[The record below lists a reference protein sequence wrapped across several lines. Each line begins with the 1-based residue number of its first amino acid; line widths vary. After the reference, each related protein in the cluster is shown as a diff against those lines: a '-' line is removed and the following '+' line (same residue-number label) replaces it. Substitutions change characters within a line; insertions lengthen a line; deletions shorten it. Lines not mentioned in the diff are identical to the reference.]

1 MDIQLKKKRLPNA
14 KKAATVAIATIGIAG
29 IAAWIWN
36 SNKKTTTRIDCD
48 AVTIA
53 TVEAGKFNDYIRIIG
68 IVQPSN
74 SIQISAEEGGIV
86 EQKFL
91 EEGATVHAGDP
102 ILQLRNSTLDL
113 EIMNAEAELA
123 EKQNFLRN
131 TQVTMEQD
139 RLNNLTEKS
148 QLDMD
153 VRQKKRTYLQYKRLY
168 GEELVSKEEYLK
180 AGEDYE
186 LAVEKSR
193 LVTERLRQDSIYRSL
208 QMSQLENDL
217 ENMRRSL
224 SLIRDRR
231 SKLTICA
238 PADGELG
245 FLDVEQGQ
253 SIATGK
259 MIGRINV
266 MTGHKIE
273 ANIDEHYID
282 RVVAGLS
289 GEFQR
294 QDSTYML
301 RVRKVY
307 PDVRE
312 SKFQTDF
319 DFVGAKPDNIRNG
332 QSYYINLELGESTE
346 SILLPRGAFF
356 TSTGGTWIFVVD
368 PDGKN
373 ATRRPIR
380 IGRQNPQ
387 YYEVIEGLQAGEKV
401 IISGYEQFGNAD
413 KIILK

>member
-14 KKAATVAIATIGIAG
+14 KKAATVAIATIGIVG
-29 IAAWIWN
+29 IAVWIWN
-36 SNKKTTTRIDCD
+36 SNKKTTTRIDRN

-387 YYEVIEGLQAGEKV
+387 QEKCHRV
-401 IISGYEQFGNAD
+401 CRIRTP
-413 KIILK
+413 

>member
-14 KKAATVAIATIGIAG
+14 KKAATVAIATIGIVG
-29 IAAWIWN
+29 IAVWIWN
-36 SNKKTTTRIDCD
+36 SNKKTTTLIDRN

-401 IISGYEQFGNAD
+401 VISGYEQFGNAD
-413 KIILK
+413 KLILK

>member
-14 KKAATVAIATIGIAG
+14 KKAATVAIATIGIVG
-29 IAAWIWN
+29 IAVWIWN
-36 SNKKTTTRIDCD
+36 SNKKTTTRIDRN

>member
-14 KKAATVAIATIGIAG
+14 KKAATVAIATIGIVG
-29 IAAWIWN
+29 IAVWIWN
-36 SNKKTTTRIDCD
+36 SNKKTTTRIDRN

-217 ENMRRSL
+217 ENMRQSL

-401 IISGYEQFGNAD
+401 VISGYEQFGNAD
-413 KIILK
+413 KLILK

>member
-14 KKAATVAIATIGIAG
+14 KKAATVAIATIGIVG
-29 IAAWIWN
+29 IAVWIWN
-36 SNKKTTTRIDCD
+36 SNKKTTTRIDRN

-266 MTGHKIE
+266 MTGHKIK

-401 IISGYEQFGNAD
+401 VISGYEQFGNAD
-413 KIILK
+413 KLILK

>member
-14 KKAATVAIATIGIAG
+14 KKAATVAIATIGIVG
-29 IAAWIWN
+29 IAVWIWN
-36 SNKKTTTRIDCD
+36 SNKKTTTRIDRN

-332 QSYYINLELGESTE
+332 QSYYINLELGESTK

-401 IISGYEQFGNAD
+401 VISGYEQFGNAD
-413 KIILK
+413 KLILK

>member
-14 KKAATVAIATIGIAG
+14 KKAATVAIATIGIVG
-29 IAAWIWN
+29 IAVWIWN
-36 SNKKTTTRIDCD
+36 SNKKTTTRIDRN

-401 IISGYEQFGNAD
+401 VISGYEQFCNAD
-413 KIILK
+413 KLILK

>member
-14 KKAATVAIATIGIAG
+14 KKAATVAIATIGIVG
-29 IAAWIWN
+29 IAVWIWN
-36 SNKKTTTRIDCD
+36 SNKKTTTRIDRN

-131 TQVTMEQD
+131 TQVAMEQD

-312 SKFQTDF
+312 SKFQTDL
-319 DFVGAKPDNIRNG
+319 DFVGAKPENIRNG

-401 IISGYEQFGNAD
+401 VISGYEQFGNAD
-413 KIILK
+413 KLILK

>member
-14 KKAATVAIATIGIAG
+14 KKAATVAIATIGIVG
-29 IAAWIWN
+29 IAVWIWN
-36 SNKKTTTRIDCD
+36 SNKKTTTRIDRN

-387 YYEVIEGLQAGEKV
+387 YYEVVEGLQAGEKV
-401 IISGYEQFGNAD
+401 VISGYEQFGNAD
-413 KIILK
+413 KLILK

>member
-14 KKAATVAIATIGIAG
+14 KKAATVAIATIGIVG
-29 IAAWIWN
+29 IAVWIWN
-36 SNKKTTTRIDCD
+36 SNKKTTTRIDRN

-68 IVQPSN
+68 FVQPSN

-401 IISGYEQFGNAD
+401 VISGYEQFGNAD
-413 KIILK
+413 KLILK

>member
-14 KKAATVAIATIGIAG
+14 KKAATVAIATIGIVG
-29 IAAWIWN
+29 IAVWIWN
-36 SNKKTTTRIDCD
+36 SNKKTTTRIDRN

-102 ILQLRNSTLDL
+102 IMQLRNTTLDL

-401 IISGYEQFGNAD
+401 VISGYEQFGNAD
-413 KIILK
+413 KLILK

>member
-14 KKAATVAIATIGIAG
+14 KKAATVAIATIGIVG
-29 IAAWIWN
+29 IAVWIWN
-36 SNKKTTTRIDCD
+36 SNKKTTTRIDRN

-401 IISGYEQFGNAD
+401 VISGYEQFGNAD
-413 KIILK
+413 KLILK

>member
-14 KKAATVAIATIGIAG
+14 KKAATVAIATIGIVG
-29 IAAWIWN
+29 IAVWIWN
-36 SNKKTTTRIDCD
+36 SNKKTTTRIDRN

-238 PADGELG
+238 PVDGELG

-401 IISGYEQFGNAD
+401 VISGYEQFGNAD
-413 KIILK
+413 KLILK

>member
-14 KKAATVAIATIGIAG
+14 KKAATVAIATIGIVG
-29 IAAWIWN
+29 IAVWIWN
-36 SNKKTTTRIDCD
+36 SNKKTTTRIDRN

-131 TQVTMEQD
+131 TQVAMEQD

-373 ATRRPIR
+373 ATRRSIR

-401 IISGYEQFGNAD
+401 VISGYEQFGNAD
-413 KIILK
+413 KLILK

>member
-1 MDIQLKKKRLPNA
+1 MDIQLKKKRLPNT
-14 KKAATVAIATIGIAG
+14 KKAATVAIAAIGIAG
-29 IAAWIWN
+29 IATWIWN
-36 SNKKTTTRIDCD
+36 SNKKTTTRIDRN

-401 IISGYEQFGNAD
+401 VISGYEQFGNAD
-413 KIILK
+413 KLILK

>member
-1 MDIQLKKKRLPNA
+1 MDIQLKQKRLPNT
-14 KKAATVAIATIGIAG
+14 KKAAIIAIATIGIAG

-53 TVEAGKFNDYIRIIG
+53 TVEAGKFNDYIRIVG

-373 ATRRPIR
+373 ATRRSIR

-387 YYEVIEGLQAGEKV
+387 YYEVVEGLQAGEKV
-401 IISGYEQFGNAD
+401 VISGYEQFGNAD
-413 KIILK
+413 KLILK

>member
-14 KKAATVAIATIGIAG
+14 KKAATVAIATIGIVG
-29 IAAWIWN
+29 IAVWIWN
-36 SNKKTTTRIDCD
+36 SNKKTTTRIDRN

-193 LVTERLRQDSIYRSL
+193 LVAERLRQDSIYRSL

-401 IISGYEQFGNAD
+401 VISGYEQFGNAD
-413 KIILK
+413 KLILK

>member
-1 MDIQLKKKRLPNA
+1 MDIQLKKKRLPNT
-14 KKAATVAIATIGIAG
+14 KKAATVAIATIGIVG
-29 IAAWIWN
+29 IAVWIWN
-36 SNKKTTTRIDCD
+36 SNKKTTTRIDRN

-217 ENMRRSL
+217 ENMQRSL

-373 ATRRPIR
+373 ATRRSIR

-401 IISGYEQFGNAD
+401 VISGYEQFGNAD
-413 KIILK
+413 KLILK

>member
-14 KKAATVAIATIGIAG
+14 KKAATVAIATIGIVG
-29 IAAWIWN
+29 IAVWIWN
-36 SNKKTTTRIDCD
+36 SNKKTTTRIDRN

-91 EEGATVHAGDP
+91 EEGATVHTGDP

-312 SKFQTDF
+312 SKFQTDL

-387 YYEVIEGLQAGEKV
+387 YYEVVEGLQAGEKV
-401 IISGYEQFGNAD
+401 VISGYEQFGNAD
-413 KIILK
+413 KLILK

>member
-14 KKAATVAIATIGIAG
+14 KKAATVAIATIGIVG
-29 IAAWIWN
+29 IAVWIWN
-36 SNKKTTTRIDCD
+36 SNKKTTTRIDRN

-401 IISGYEQFGNAD
+401 IVSGYEQFGNAD

>member
-14 KKAATVAIATIGIAG
+14 KKAATVAIATIGIVG
-29 IAAWIWN
+29 IAVWIWN
-36 SNKKTTTRIDCD
+36 SNKKTTTRIDRN

-312 SKFQTDF
+312 SKFQTDL

-373 ATRRPIR
+373 ATRRLIR

-401 IISGYEQFGNAD
+401 VISGYEQFGNAD
-413 KIILK
+413 KLILK

>member
-14 KKAATVAIATIGIAG
+14 KKAATVAIATIGIVG
-29 IAAWIWN
+29 IAVWIWN
-36 SNKKTTTRIDCD
+36 SNKKTTTRIDRN

-193 LVTERLRQDSIYRSL
+193 LVTDRLRQDSIYRSL

-401 IISGYEQFGNAD
+401 VISGYEQFGNAD
-413 KIILK
+413 KLILK

>member
-14 KKAATVAIATIGIAG
+14 KKAATVAIATIGIVG
-29 IAAWIWN
+29 IAVWIWN
-36 SNKKTTTRIDCD
+36 SNKKTTTRIDRN

-266 MTGHKIE
+266 MTVHKIE

-401 IISGYEQFGNAD
+401 VISGYEQFGNAD
-413 KIILK
+413 KLILK

>member
-1 MDIQLKKKRLPNA
+1 M
-14 KKAATVAIATIGIAG
+14 
-29 IAAWIWN
+29 
-36 SNKKTTTRIDCD
+36 
-48 AVTIA
+48 
-53 TVEAGKFNDYIRIIG
+53 
-68 IVQPSN
+68 QPSN

-401 IISGYEQFGNAD
+401 VISGYEQFGNAD
-413 KIILK
+413 KLILK

>member
-14 KKAATVAIATIGIAG
+14 KKAATVAIATIGIVG
-29 IAAWIWN
+29 IAVWIWN
-36 SNKKTTTRIDCD
+36 SNKKTTTRIDRN

-319 DFVGAKPDNIRNG
+319 DFVGAKPNNIRNG

-401 IISGYEQFGNAD
+401 VISGYEQFGNAD
-413 KIILK
+413 KLILK

>member
-14 KKAATVAIATIGIAG
+14 KKAATVAIATIGIVG
-29 IAAWIWN
+29 IAVWIWN
-36 SNKKTTTRIDCD
+36 SNKKTTTRIDRN

-180 AGEDYE
+180 ANEDYE

-245 FLDVEQGQ
+245 LLDVEQGQ
-253 SIATGK
+253 SITTGK

-401 IISGYEQFGNAD
+401 VISGYEQFGNAD
-413 KIILK
+413 KLILK

>member
-14 KKAATVAIATIGIAG
+14 KKAATVAIATIGIVG
-29 IAAWIWN
+29 IAVWIWN
-36 SNKKTTTRIDCD
+36 SNKKTTTRIDRN

-91 EEGATVHAGDP
+91 EEGATVHTGDP

-193 LVTERLRQDSIYRSL
+193 LVAERLRQDSIYRSL

-312 SKFQTDF
+312 SKFQTDL
-319 DFVGAKPDNIRNG
+319 DFVGAKPENIRNG

-401 IISGYEQFGNAD
+401 VISGYEQFGNAD
-413 KIILK
+413 KLILK

>member
-14 KKAATVAIATIGIAG
+14 KKAATVAIATIGIVG
-29 IAAWIWN
+29 IAVWIWN
-36 SNKKTTTRIDCD
+36 SNKKTTTRIDRN

-131 TQVTMEQD
+131 TQVAMEQD

-312 SKFQTDF
+312 SKFQTDL

-387 YYEVIEGLQAGEKV
+387 YYEVVEGLQAGEKV
-401 IISGYEQFGNAD
+401 VISGYEQFGNAD
-413 KIILK
+413 KLILK

>member
-14 KKAATVAIATIGIAG
+14 KKAATVAIATIGIVG

-401 IISGYEQFGNAD
+401 VISGYEQFGNAD
-413 KIILK
+413 KLILK

>member
-14 KKAATVAIATIGIAG
+14 KKAATVAIATIGIVG
-29 IAAWIWN
+29 IAVWIWN
-36 SNKKTTTRIDCD
+36 SNKKTTTRIDRN

-253 SIATGK
+253 SITTGK

-282 RVVAGLS
+282 RVVVGLS

-401 IISGYEQFGNAD
+401 VISGYEQFGNAD
-413 KIILK
+413 KLILK

>member
-14 KKAATVAIATIGIAG
+14 KKAATVAIATIGIVG
-29 IAAWIWN
+29 IAVWIWN
-36 SNKKTTTRIDCD
+36 SNKKTTTRIDRN

-193 LVTERLRQDSIYRSL
+193 LVAERLRQDSIYRSL

-312 SKFQTDF
+312 SKFQTDL
-319 DFVGAKPDNIRNG
+319 DFVGAKPENIRNG

-401 IISGYEQFGNAD
+401 VISGYEQFGNAD
-413 KIILK
+413 KLILK

>member
-14 KKAATVAIATIGIAG
+14 KKAATVAIATIGIVG
-29 IAAWIWN
+29 IAVWIWN
-36 SNKKTTTRIDCD
+36 SNKKTTTRIDRN
-48 AVTIA
+48 AMTIA

-86 EQKFL
+86 EQKFI

-180 AGEDYE
+180 ANEDYE

-217 ENMRRSL
+217 ENMRQSL

-401 IISGYEQFGNAD
+401 VISGYEQFGNAD
-413 KIILK
+413 KLILK

>member
-14 KKAATVAIATIGIAG
+14 KKAATVAIATIGIVG
-29 IAAWIWN
+29 IAVWIWN
-36 SNKKTTTRIDCD
+36 SNKKTTTRIDRN
-48 AVTIA
+48 AMTIA

-401 IISGYEQFGNAD
+401 VISGYEQFGNAD
-413 KIILK
+413 KLILK

>member
-14 KKAATVAIATIGIAG
+14 KKAATVAIATIGIVG
-29 IAAWIWN
+29 IAVWIWN
-36 SNKKTTTRIDCD
+36 SNKKTTTRIDRN

-401 IISGYEQFGNAD
+401 VISDYEQFGNAD
-413 KIILK
+413 KLILK

>member
-14 KKAATVAIATIGIAG
+14 KKAATVAIATIGIVG
-29 IAAWIWN
+29 IAVWIWN
-36 SNKKTTTRIDCD
+36 SNKKTTTRIDRN

-131 TQVTMEQD
+131 TQVAMEQD

-312 SKFQTDF
+312 SKFQTDL
-319 DFVGAKPDNIRNG
+319 DFVGAKPENIRNG

-387 YYEVIEGLQAGEKV
+387 YYEVVEGLQAGEKV
-401 IISGYEQFGNAD
+401 VISGYEQFGNAD
-413 KIILK
+413 KLILK

>member
-14 KKAATVAIATIGIAG
+14 KKAATVAIATIGIVG
-29 IAAWIWN
+29 IAVWIWN
-36 SNKKTTTRIDCD
+36 SNKKTTTRIDRN

-53 TVEAGKFNDYIRIIG
+53 TVEAGKFNDYIRIVG

>member
-14 KKAATVAIATIGIAG
+14 KKAATVAIATIGIVG
-29 IAAWIWN
+29 IAVWIWN
-36 SNKKTTTRIDCD
+36 SNKKTTTRIDRN

-102 ILQLRNSTLDL
+102 ILQLHNSTLDL

-401 IISGYEQFGNAD
+401 VISGYEQFGNAD
-413 KIILK
+413 KLILK